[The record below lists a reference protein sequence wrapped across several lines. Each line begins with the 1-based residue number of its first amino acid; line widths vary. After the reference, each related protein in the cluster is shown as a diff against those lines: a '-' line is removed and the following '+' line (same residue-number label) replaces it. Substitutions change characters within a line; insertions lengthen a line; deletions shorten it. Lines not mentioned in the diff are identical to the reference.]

1 MQGSSKYDQENKLA
15 LIWAELRDGFKKVDG
30 ISDSGQQQALLR
42 ELTDR
47 MQEAKA

>member
-1 MQGSSKYDQENKLA
+1 MQGSSKYDQEIKLVA
-15 LIWAELRDGFKKVDG
+15 IWAELKDGFTKVDG